1 MMKNITHALPEDA
14 VAILELQKLA
24 CQSEAELYK
33 NWNIPPLNQTLDEL
47 RSDFTG
53 KVFLKA
59 QLEGKIV
66 GSVRGYQ
73 VGITCYIGRLIVH
86 PDYQRQGIGT
96 ALMEQIESCFGHVQ
110 RFELFSGHKSDG
122 NIRLYQRLG
131 YKLFKREEIN
141 KTTSFLFMEKRN

>member
-1 MMKNITHALPEDA
+1 MKNIMHALPEDA
-14 VAILELQKLA
+14 VAILELQKLS
-24 CQSEAELYK
+24 CQSEAELYN
-33 NWNIPPLNQTLDEL
+33 NWNIPPLTQTLDEL

-59 QLEGKIV
+59 QVEGKIV
-66 GSVRGYQ
+66 GSVWGYQ

-96 ALMEQIESCFGHVQ
+96 ALMEQIESCFGQVQ
-110 RFELFSGHKSDG
+110 RFELFSRHKSDG